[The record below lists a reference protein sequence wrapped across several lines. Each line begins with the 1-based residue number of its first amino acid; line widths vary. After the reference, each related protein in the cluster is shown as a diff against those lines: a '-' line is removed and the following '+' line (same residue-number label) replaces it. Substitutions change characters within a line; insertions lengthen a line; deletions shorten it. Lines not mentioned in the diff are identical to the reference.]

1 MKYSLV
7 YLILISFGFGIL
19 SKTTLSYRER
29 KKQFDGKI
37 TLVTELKE
45 NLGLQVDEGKNSVES
60 LKKDVEESYRAGGRV
75 QMEKALGIA
84 EGEVHYLQRKLCSP
98 MEEIA
103 GNLYQKAM
111 GDWIILD
118 TEDKSSSKK
127 LDWDTKEKIQRYLSM
142 AKSEKDHAKDYFLSG
157 NFHRSLHT
165 YKKSIVYS
173 LLSLRSQKS
182 EVPDEFKTADQ
193 IWVEPILLGNKKTT
207 TIQEN

>member
-1 MKYSLV
+1 MKTEKRSTQKRKRSNEIFPSLPYPNIV
-7 YLILISFGFGIL
+7 CFGLI

-45 NLGLQVDEGKNSVES
+45 NLGLQVDDGKNSIES

-84 EGEVHYLQRKLCSP
+84 EGEVHFLQRKLCSP

-111 GDWIILD
+111 GDWILLD

-165 YKKSIVYS
+165 YKN
-173 LLSLRSQKS
+173 LSSTHYFLSDLKIRS
-182 EVPDEFKTADQ
+182 T
-193 IWVEPILLGNKKTT
+193 
-207 TIQEN
+207 